1 MPQKKIVKKSVV
13 KKTVKKA
20 AAQKKATGKQAKK
33 PAPKPK
39 TIKKAVAKKP
49 AVKKT
54 VKPAAKAVAKPVK
67 KAAKSAVKVTSKSA
81 TRINEKHKEIPMV
94 KQKKQEEKV
103 LSKPQKQT
111 QKKPEP
117 VKEIKLPKITT
128 KTSVP
133 YQPSYKSL
141 EQRQDVIKPSEPLVR
156 YSDTELND
164 FRELIQKKLDS
175 AKKELAYLQG
185 LITRKDDMGGDESEN
200 RYMTMEDGSMS
211 MEREQLSQ
219 MASRQITYIDHL
231 EKALIRIENKT
242 YGICRVTGKLID
254 KARLRAVPHATL
266 SLEAKLGLVK
276 AGE

>member
-1 MPQKKIVKKSVV
+1 MPQKKSAKKTVKEAVKKSVPAKKTGAQKAKKSAPAKKSV
-13 KKTVKKA
+13 PKATAKTVKKTAVPKKTVKKA
-20 AAQKKATGKQAKK
+20 TATKPVKPAKK
-33 PAPKPK
+33 PAAVTVSHKPTLNTHEK
-39 TIKKAVAKKP
+39 HTQPMAKHTKPEEKSVNSSRQAKK
-49 AVKKT
+49 
-54 VKPAAKAVAKPVK
+54 
-67 KAAKSAVKVTSKSA
+67 
-81 TRINEKHKEIPMV
+81 
-94 KQKKQEEKV
+94 Q
-103 LSKPQKQT
+103 
-111 QKKPEP
+111 EP
-117 VKEIKLPKITT
+117 VKEVKLPKISA
-128 KTSVP
+128 KSRVP
-133 YQPSYKSL
+133 YQPSYKPL
-141 EQRQDVIKPSEPLVR
+141 EQRQEPLKPNEPLVR
-156 YSDTELND
+156 YNDSDLSE

-200 RYMTMEDGSMS
+200 RYMTMEDGSIS